1 MDNPKN
7 DNYGLKRLQSK
18 NARNA
23 IVQKLATDFNL
34 TPIIAEAYYQQFALY
49 FQEHA
54 NVSLSSGEI
63 AYEAVAAEEPAG
75 KHIRLTRKLTVRL
88 KLIDFNTD
96 LEALANFGLAGIR
109 RHRLLRLT
117 RQAYDQGALL
127 SYEDLSML
135 LTSSPATIKRD
146 IALLKNEG
154 KFVMTRGTKHDMGP
168 GLSHKTIIIDLYFK
182 GYTFSEIEQKTN
194 HSESSVK
201 RYLADFIQIAT
212 LLKEGFSDNQIRLI
226 AKKSLRIVREY
237 SELYQSYHQQDNQRL
252 TQLLTPQKPGDEA
265 KKKSISNHR
274 SGGSQN
280 EQTINQ
286 RANPIEKISPAQ

>member
-1 MDNPKN
+1 MANSTH

-23 IVQKLATDFNL
+23 IIQKLANDFNL
-34 TPIIAEAYYQQFALY
+34 TPIIAEAYYQQFAFY

-54 NVSLSSGEI
+54 NISLSSGEI
-63 AYEAVAAEEPAG
+63 VYEAVAAEEPAG
-75 KHIRLTRKLTVRL
+75 KHIRLTRKISVRI

-117 RQAYDQGALL
+117 RQAYDQRALL
-127 SYEDLSML
+127 SYEDLAII

-146 IALLKNEG
+146 IALLRNEG

-194 HSESSVK
+194 HSENSVK

-212 LLKEGFSDNQIRLI
+212 LCKDKFSVNQIRLI
-226 AKKSLRIVREY
+226 TKKSMRIVNEY
-237 SELYQSYHQQDNQRL
+237 IDLYKTYHQQDNQRL
-252 TQLLTPQKPGDEA
+252 IELITPDNAGEDA
-265 KKKSISNHR
+265 KKKSSLNNR
-274 SGGSQN
+274 TG
-280 EQTINQ
+280 
-286 RANPIEKISPAQ
+286 ANKND

>member
-1 MDNPKN
+1 MAHSNN

-23 IVQKLATDFNL
+23 IIQKLAHDFNL

-168 GLSHKTIIIDLYFK
+168 GRSHKTIIIDLYFK

-194 HSESSVK
+194 HSETSVK

-212 LLKEGFSDNQIRLI
+212 LVKEGFSANQIRLI

-237 SELYQSYHQQDNQRL
+237 SDLYKTYYQQDNQRL
-252 TQLLTPQKPGDEA
+252 TQLLTPAKPGEAA
-265 KKKSISNHR
+265 KKKSIPNHR
-274 SGGSQN
+274 SGGDPN

-286 RANPIEKISPAQ
+286 RTNPTEKV